1 MKRSFVCFLTFF
13 LCLIMIST
21 CFSVAEAD
29 NEPIETL
36 ISTVIQSSYP
46 GCQLFDYAPIGQEKT
61 EYIVIAVDSEE
72 MPAVMIVNTEQP
84 SAEMKVYGL
93 SMKHSLEMNGVNC
106 IGSNTAT
113 KISSSIFS
121 FPGMI

>member
-36 ISTVIQSSYP
+36 SSPLLFKAVIQAVSYSIMLP
-46 GCQLFDYAPIGQEKT
+46 LGRRKLSISLLLWTPRKCLQL
-61 EYIVIAVDSEE
+61 
-72 MPAVMIVNTEQP
+72 
-84 SAEMKVYGL
+84 
-93 SMKHSLEMNGVNC
+93 
-106 IGSNTAT
+106 
-113 KISSSIFS
+113 
-121 FPGMI
+121 